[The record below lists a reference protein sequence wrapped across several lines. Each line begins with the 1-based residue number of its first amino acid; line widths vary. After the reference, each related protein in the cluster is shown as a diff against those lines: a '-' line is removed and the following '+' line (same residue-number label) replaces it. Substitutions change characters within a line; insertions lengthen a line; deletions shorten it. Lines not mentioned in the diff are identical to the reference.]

1 MGAASVAGQ
10 GVAAAG
16 SAMYRLRYRVTTNN
30 LEGLQVGV
38 RQPHGTTLSWCTH
51 AFPLRPP
58 GLGELAALLVEGVG
72 TLARQTPA
80 SPECQRPCRS

>member
-38 RQPHGTTLSWCTH
+38 RQPHGTTPSWCTH

-72 TLARQTPA
+72 TLAQADACFP
-80 SPECQRPCRS
+80 